1 MSEAAFLELS
11 ASYDAAVK
19 MATRSLA
26 IARALAEAH
35 RSGLT
40 PPDGILEAYLATLD
54 RDEAQLATMRER
66 VQRLRPDARLR
77 T

>member
-1 MSEAAFLELS
+1 MSEAAFRELF
-11 ASYDAAVK
+11 ASYDAAVS
-19 MATRSLA
+19 MAARSLA

-40 PPDGILEAYLATLD
+40 PPDGILDAYLATID
-54 RDEAQLATMRER
+54 RDEAKLVTLRER
-66 VQRLRPDARLR
+66 VQGLRPDARLP

>member
-1 MSEAAFLELS
+1 MSEAALRELF
-11 ASYDAAVK
+11 ASYDAAVS
-19 MATRSLA
+19 MAARSLS

-40 PPDGILEAYLATLD
+40 PPDGILDAYLATLD
-54 RDEAQLATMRER
+54 RDEAKLATIRER
-66 VQRLRPDARLR
+66 VQGLRADAGLP

>member
-1 MSEAAFLELS
+1 MSEAVFLELF
-11 ASYDAAVK
+11 ASYEASVRVAA
-19 MATRSLA
+19 RSLA

-40 PPDGILEAYLATLD
+40 PPDGILEAYFATLE
-54 RDEAQLATMRER
+54 RDEAQLTTLRER
-66 VQRLRPDARLR
+66 AQRLRPDARLQ

>member
-1 MSEAAFLELS
+1 MSETISLELF
-11 ASYDAAVK
+11 ASYEAAVK
-19 MATRSLA
+19 MTTRSLA

-40 PPDGILEAYLATLD
+40 PPDGILEAYFVTLE
-54 RDEAQLATMRER
+54 RDEAQLATLRER
-66 VQRLRPDARLR
+66 VQRLRPDARIQ

>member
-1 MSEAAFLELS
+1 MSEAAFLELC
-11 ASYDAAVK
+11 ASYEAAVR
-19 MATRSLA
+19 MAARSLG

-40 PPDGILEAYLATLD
+40 PPDGILEAYFATLE

-66 VQRLRPDARLR
+66 VQRLRPDPRLR